1 MDESNKLIYCAI
13 SKAGNTNWKKVM
25 AVLGGAIN
33 NKGRWNFD
41 DVDDVPG
48 APGTP
53 IHESWFFKR
62 MDSYSIEE
70 IKAGLKFRVIPEEFN

>member
-1 MDESNKLIYCAI
+1 
-13 SKAGNTNWKKVM
+13 M

-62 MDSYSIEE
+62 MDSYSIDE
-70 IKAGLKFRVIPEEFN
+70 IKVVSKLWIKMADFDRK

>member
-1 MDESNKLIYCAI
+1 
-13 SKAGNTNWKKVM
+13 M

-62 MDSYSIEE
+62 MDSYSIDE
-70 IKAGLKFRVIPEEFN
+70 IKVVSKLWTKMADFDRK

>member
-1 MDESNKLIYCAI
+1 
-13 SKAGNTNWKKVM
+13 M

-62 MDSYSIEE
+62 MDSFSIEE
-70 IKAGLKFRVIPEEFN
+70 IKVGLKLFE

>member
-1 MDESNKLIYCAI
+1 
-13 SKAGNTNWKKVM
+13 M

-62 MDSYSIEE
+62 MDSYSIED
-70 IKAGLKFRVIPEEFN
+70 IKAGLKFRVFLEKFN

>member
-1 MDESNKLIYCAI
+1 
-13 SKAGNTNWKKVM
+13 M

-41 DVDDVPG
+41 DVDNVPG

-70 IKAGLKFRVIPEEFN
+70 IKAGFEKIYI

>member
-1 MDESNKLIYCAI
+1 
-13 SKAGNTNWKKVM
+13 M

-62 MDSYSIEE
+62 MDSYSIDE
-70 IKAGLKFRVIPEEFN
+70 IKVVSKLWIKMADFHRK